1 MKTKMK
7 SKWERPKSRFST
19 KNKSNRKQSTQKN
32 SAVRSLLMKLLSVFI
47 IGFITKKLNNRKKIN
62 N

>member
-7 SKWERPKSRFST
+7 SKWEQPKSRFST
-19 KNKSNRKQSTQKN
+19 KNKSNRKQSTQNN

-47 IGFITKKLNNRKKIN
+47 IGFITKKLNNRKNK
-62 N
+62 